1 MTVDSTI
8 FLDTNILLAATDR
21 SRTGHGAARD
31 IFARCGAAGVRLAT
45 SGQVL
50 REYLSVATR
59 PTAVN
64 GLGLSVSD
72 ALSNVE
78 VFRPRVVLLSDDE
91 AASKMLARLVERHVV
106 AGKRVHD
113 ANIVATILVHG
124 IDVLA
129 TENIGDFESFP
140 DIEVLSPED
149 LLGAIAHGP
158 SE

>member
-31 IFARCGAAGVRLAT
+31 IFERGGAAGMRLAT
-45 SGQVL
+45 SGQIL

-59 PTAVN
+59 PMSVN
-64 GLGLSVSD
+64 GLGLSAPD

-78 VFRPRVVLLSDDE
+78 VFRTRVVLLSEDE
-91 AASKMLARLVERHVV
+91 AVSKMLAGLVERHVV
-106 AGKRVHD
+106 TGKRVHD
-113 ANIVATILVHG
+113 ANIVATMLVHG
-124 IDVLA
+124 TDILA

-140 DIEVLSPED
+140 DIEVLLPRD
-149 LLGAIAHGP
+149 LLGAIAHDP